1 VSELETRP
9 LEWLWR
15 SWLLFGKLTILD
27 GDPGLGK
34 SLLALDLCA
43 RLSTGRPMPDGTPGP
58 AAAGSLVLS
67 GEDDPSD
74 TIRPRLLALGAD
86 TARVYIPERD
96 DDPWELLRLPSQ
108 TAALD
113 RLLARTGARLVVID
127 PLVSFLDPGLYVGSE
142 QGMRHALA
150 PLARLAALHRCAVLL
165 LHHLNKRGSSHA
177 LYRGL
182 GAIGLV
188 GACRSGWLVALDPE
202 APARRVLAPTKANYA
217 PAPPSLA
224 FETMAAGEA
233 VTLSWLGATSWSADG
248 LLAGGKRGAPPP
260 TARERARDFL
270 AAVLEDGPRTSRDLW
285 ALAQEQGLSERTL
298 YRAKEALGVRC
309 QQVFVGGQR
318 TT

>member
-1 VSELETRP
+1 
-9 LEWLWR
+9 
-15 SWLLFGKLTILD
+15 
-27 GDPGLGK
+27 
-34 SLLALDLCA
+34 
-43 RLSTGRPMPDGTPGP
+43 
-58 AAAGSLVLS
+58 VLS
-67 GEDDPSD
+67 GEDDPRD

-86 TARVYIPERD
+86 TARVYVPARD
-96 DDPWELLRLPSQ
+96 YDPWDLLRLPSQ

-127 PLVSFLDPGLYVGSE
+127 PLVSFLDPGYYVGSE

-165 LHHLNKRGSSHA
+165 LRHLSKRGSSHA

-188 GACRSGWLVALDPE
+188 GACRSGWLVAPDPE

-217 PAPPSLA
+217 PAPPGLA
-224 FETMAAGEA
+224 FEAVAAGEA
-233 VTLSWLGATSWSADG
+233 VTLSWLGATSWTADA

-260 TARERARDFL
+260 TVRERARDFL

-309 QQVFVGGQR
+309 QQVVVGGQR
-318 TT
+318 TTYWLLRGQELPPEVAPEEAVPDLEEWLGPLREKYPPPTPLDDM